1 MRKEGKKKC
10 FSHAYLVTRR
20 GGEKK
25 RIEYVE
31 LFFVWVENK
40 RELKRTPP
48 NYNLEERNL
57 EMEVEYPQENQR
69 SSEEEEELCH
79 STKKDKD
86 SSGD

>member
-1 MRKEGKKKC
+1 MLN
-10 FSHAYLVTRR
+10 F
-20 GGEKK
+20 
-25 RIEYVE
+25 
-31 LFFVWVENK
+31 FFVWVANK
-40 RELKRTPP
+40 REVKRMPR
-48 NYNLEERNL
+48 NYYLEERNL